1 MRARARL
8 PHPQQRPNMK
18 HAARRPLVL
27 ALVLGAQ
34 AGCQNPAGGDKKP
47 PVVTTPSI
55 SGAVLTAG
63 GEGVI
68 TGAHLDQLP
77 ASITVDG
84 AAVTWTSRTATEAR
98 FAMPAARPCEVD
110 GRPIA
115 VQAGTLSHTGALKVA
130 STVDL
135 QVGESRVLTRE
146 QLATLCLQLPAGSN
160 RYVFTAL
167 NPSLVIHSPPDTLF
181 TVHGWTGAGGPAA
194 SVSSTVSP
202 RLGALAAARRAEQH
216 AALHTR
222 EYPRLRSSAGPITYS
237 DNPPSFDPRY
247 ATATVGDTVIWA
259 DLWND
264 TYGCDK
270 PRDQVLTFPVVVAA
284 TSTSGKTVLAFDA
297 RSKHSAGWKAVE
309 TRNRLTRAANMM
321 ERWALPAAR
330 EIMGSDFEPP
340 KGAGGRWW
348 HVFRSDVPAWTS
360 DGAVGSPVS
369 ICPNAS
375 ELIATISHDL
385 PPDNDGQMEYL
396 AGLLIHE
403 YGHSAED
410 VYEIRRWGT
419 QIEHYSTWPAHEAWA
434 QTFSE
439 TAARLASNQP
449 TGARYSRLVADVP
462 FADFYLNGYGE
473 HPTQTPWGI
482 VPGNRGGYYDQGT
495 RFLMF
500 LREQWG
506 DATLGS
512 SKERY
517 YAHVLAIPKYTV
529 ADMTALV
536 GMDATTALDRW
547 SLAEA
552 IDDIVDPAVVAARG
566 LPQLRTWVPQDNGPL
581 SNTTISKTANSARQ
595 LVVGRG
601 NYAAVYAWD
610 YNGDAGKGLS
620 LTFGG
625 FGSAPFIARITRV
638 K

>member
-1 MRARARL
+1 
-8 PHPQQRPNMK
+8 MK
-18 HAARRPLVL
+18 HLVRTPLFL
-27 ALVLGAQ
+27 AIVLGVQ
-34 AGCQNPAGGDKKP
+34 ASCQNPAGGDKKP
-47 PVVTTPSI
+47 PEVKTPSI

-63 GEGVI
+63 GDGVL

-84 AAVTWTSRTATEAR
+84 VAVTWTSRTATEAR

-110 GRPIA
+110 GRPIV
-115 VQAGTLSHTGALKVA
+115 VQAGTMSHTGALKVA
-130 STVDL
+130 STIDL

-146 QLATLCLQLPAGSN
+146 QLATLCLQLPAGTN

-167 NPSLVIHSPPDTLF
+167 NPSLVYSPAPDTLF
-181 TVHGWTGAGGPAA
+181 TVHGWTGAGGSAA

-202 RLGALAAARRAEQH
+202 RLGASALAARLDQH
-216 AALHTR
+216 AALHNR
-222 EYPRLRSSAGPITYS
+222 EYPRQRSVAGPITYS
-237 DNPPSFDPRY
+237 ENPPSFDPRY

-264 TYGCDK
+264 PYGCDK
-270 PRDQVLTFPVVVAA
+270 PRNQVPTFPIVVAA
-284 TSTSGKTVLAFDA
+284 TSTSGKTVLAYDS
-297 RSKHSAGWKAVE
+297 RTRHSAGWSSVE
-309 TRNRLTRAANMM
+309 TRNRLTRAADMM

-330 EIMGSDFEPP
+330 EILGADFQPP

-348 HVFRSDVPAWTS
+348 HVFRSDIPGWTS
-360 DGAVGSPVS
+360 DGRVGAPVS

-385 PPDNDGQMEYL
+385 PPQHDSQMEYL

-403 YGHSAED
+403 YGHSVED
-410 VYEIRRWGT
+410 VFEVRRWGT
-419 QIEHYSTWPAHEAWA
+419 FGEHFSHWAAHEAWA
-434 QTFSE
+434 QSFQE

-449 TGARYSRLVADVP
+449 TAARYSGLVTGVP
-462 FADFYLNGYGE
+462 YADFYLNGYGE
-473 HPTQTPWGI
+473 SPLQSPWGT
-482 VPGNRGGYYDQGT
+482 VAGDRGGVYDQGA

-512 SKERY
+512 TKERY
-517 YAHVLAIPKYTV
+517 YARVLAIPRYGIS
-529 ADMTALV
+529 DMAALV

-552 IDDIVDPAVVAARG
+552 IDDIVDPAVVAARS
-566 LPQLRTWVPQDNGPL
+566 LPQIQTWVPQDNGPL
-581 SNTTISKTANSARQ
+581 SSTAISKTANTARR

-610 YNGDAGKGLS
+610 YNADAGKGIS
-620 LTFGG
+620 LTFSG

>member
-1 MRARARL
+1 
-8 PHPQQRPNMK
+8 MK
-18 HAARRPLVL
+18 HVVRTPLLLAIVL
-27 ALVLGAQ
+27 CVQ

-47 PVVTTPSI
+47 PVVQTPSI

-63 GEGVI
+63 GDGI
-68 TGAHLDQLP
+68 LTGAHLDQLP

-110 GRPIA
+110 GRPVT

-130 STVDL
+130 STIDL

-146 QLATLCLQLPAGSN
+146 QLATLCLQLPAGTN

-167 NPSLVIHSPPDTLF
+167 NPSLVYSPAPDTLF
-181 TVHGWTGAGGPAA
+181 TVHGWTGAGASSA

-202 RLGALAAARRAEQH
+202 RLGASASASRLDQH
-216 AALHTR
+216 AALHNR
-222 EYPRLRSSAGPITYS
+222 EYPRLRNSAGPITYS
-237 DNPPSFDPRY
+237 ENPPSFDPRY
-247 ATATVGDTVIWA
+247 ATATVGDTVVWA

-264 TYGCDK
+264 PYGCDK
-270 PRDQVLTFPVVVAA
+270 PRDQVPTFPIVVAA

-297 RSKHSAGWKAVE
+297 RSKHSAGWRSVE
-309 TRNRLTRAANMM
+309 TRNRLTRAADMM

-330 EIMGSDFEPP
+330 EIMGADFQPP

-348 HVFRSDVPAWTS
+348 HVFRSDIPGWTS

-369 ICPNAS
+369 ICRNAS
-375 ELIATISHDL
+375 EMIATTAHDL
-385 PPDNDGQMEYL
+385 PPEYDAQMETL

-403 YGHSAED
+403 YGHSVED

-419 QIEHYSTWPAHEAWA
+419 FGEHHSIWAAHEAWA
-434 QTFSE
+434 QTFQE

-449 TGARYSRLVADVP
+449 TAARYSGLVTNVP
-462 FADFYLNGYGE
+462 YADFYLTGYGE
-473 HPTQTPWGI
+473 SPLQTLWGI
-482 VPGNRGGYYDQGT
+482 VIGNRGGYYDQGT

-517 YAHVLAIPKYTV
+517 YARVLAIPRYGV
-529 ADMTALV
+529 SDMTALV

-552 IDDIVDPAVVAARG
+552 LDDIVDPAVVAARG
-566 LPQLRTWVPQDNGPL
+566 LPQIQTWVPQDNGPL
-581 SNTTISKTANSARQ
+581 STTAISKTANTVHR

-610 YNGDAGKGLS
+610 YNADAGKGVS
-620 LTFGG
+620 LTFSG
-625 FGSAPFIARITRV
+625 FGSAPFVARITRV
-638 K
+638 R